1 MMLSALFPEGNGMSH
16 DAQSAPDI
24 VFLRNIGIALLALT
38 VATGTI
44 CVVGI
49 LKYGEPLVLA
59 QSVDG
64 NAATADLTLI
74 KPRLIGWAGAL
85 SNIWFCTV
93 EVSNCA

>member
-1 MMLSALFPEGNGMSH
+1 MMLSALFPKGNGMSH

-24 VFLRNIGIALLALT
+24 VFLRNIGIALMALT
-38 VATGTI
+38 IATGAI
-44 CVVGI
+44 CVVGS
-49 LKYGEPLVLA
+49 LQYNEPLVLA

-64 NAATADLTLI
+64 NAATTDLMLI

-93 EVSNCA
+93 EVFNCA